1 MPSKKQVHLKY
12 ALIAAALPWAVFALN
27 LSMPI
32 ELRNYGIR
40 PRVASGLWGIP
51 LAPLLHLNLTHL
63 MANTSALFA
72 LMLVSLSFS
81 LKLTRIALVVIIAL
95 GGGLV
100 WLLGHAGTVHIGASG
115 VIFGLL
121 GFLMFVGVF
130 RKEWLALIL
139 SLVIFF
145 LYGGALLSL
154 FMHKPGISWTGHFFG
169 FISGVSAAWW
179 TRKAR

>member
-1 MPSKKQVHLKY
+1 MKKQDNLKY

-27 LSMPI
+27 LAVPI

-40 PRVASGLWGIP
+40 PRIVDGLWGIP
-51 LAPLLHLNLTHL
+51 FAPLLHLNITHL
-63 MANTSALFA
+63 IANTSALFI
-72 LMLVSLSFS
+72 LMLVALSFS
-81 LKLTRIALVVIIAL
+81 LKLTRLALVAIIAL

-100 WLLGHAGTVHIGASG
+100 WLWGQSGTVHIGASG

-154 FMHKPGISWTGHFFG
+154 FMHTPGISWAGHFFG
-169 FISGVSAAWW
+169 FISGVNAAWW